1 MRIVTLA
8 SGETTT
14 GAKTT
19 TQIVG
24 SIRENFTA
32 MIRGTGTFSVNFEGS
47 FDGTNWITLVSAKAA
62 NEIFSLIAVPYLR
75 INCITMTGANVTVK
89 VGV

>member
-8 SGETTT
+8 AGETTT

-24 SIRENFTA
+24 STRENFTA
-32 MIRGTGTFSVNFEGS
+32 IIRGTGTFSVDFEGS
-47 FDGTNWITLVSAKAA
+47 FDGTNWVALVTAKAA
-62 NEIFSLIAVPYLR
+62 DEIFSIAAVPYLR
-75 INCITMTGANVTVK
+75 VNCQTMTAANITAK